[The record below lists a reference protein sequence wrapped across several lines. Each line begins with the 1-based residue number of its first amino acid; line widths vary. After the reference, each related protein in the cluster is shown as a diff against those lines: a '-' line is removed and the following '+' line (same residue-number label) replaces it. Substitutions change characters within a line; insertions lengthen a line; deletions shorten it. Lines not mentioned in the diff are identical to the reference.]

1 MRSDSK
7 AELGA
12 AISSSYVAVYS
23 QQCNGDDISY
33 LETINDPIDPKNCE
47 KACTVNDDCTQF
59 LLFERTMYADD

>member
-47 KACTVNDDCTQF
+47 KVYK
-59 LLFERTMYADD
+59 RR